1 MCTLGRFDLITS
13 MEFLKLPMS
22 LAGMGTYLV
31 AVASSDTK

>member
-13 MEFLKLPMS
+13 MEFLNLPMS
-22 LAGMGTYLV
+22 LAGMQTHSV